1 MFQSAE
7 YIDNRRL
14 ICPEVVMQNP
24 YITQAVATERIRQ
37 LHLEAERDRRSR
49 SARSAGSPQVRPVS
63 WMREAWTWTLAA
75 PRRVHAFVLAG
86 QLRPADCARCY

>member
-1 MFQSAE
+1 
-7 YIDNRRL
+7 
-14 ICPEVVMQNP
+14 MQNP

-49 SARSAGSPQVRPVS
+49 IARSAGSAQVRPGT

-75 PRRVHAFVLAG
+75 PRRMHAFVLSG
-86 QLRPADCARCY
+86 QLGPAYRARCY